1 VTRDAAG
8 TLYIV
13 ATPIG
18 NLEDVTLRALRTLG
32 EVDLVL
38 AEDTRRTRTLL
49 THHGLS
55 ARCQSLH
62 AHNESARIESTLA
75 QLAAGGNVA
84 LVSDAGTPLV
94 SDPGARLVSAARD
107 AGHPV
112 VPVPGASAVL
122 AALVGSG
129 LDVAAFTFI
138 GFLPRAAGARR
149 KRLAPY
155 RDRAEALVLFESARR
170 LHATLADLCGV
181 FGDDRRACIAREL
194 TKLHETFVRGTLKE
208 LLAGVDETSAPK
220 GEITLVVE
228 GASEEARSEAS
239 LAQAE
244 AGLDEA
250 IEQRVAEGA
259 RPKEIAAALAEETG
273 LPKRELYA
281 RALAAAR
288 ELASPGSPADAS
300 PDDPEAE

>member
-1 VTRDAAG
+1 MTRDAAG

-18 NLEDVTLRALRTLG
+18 NLEDITLRALRTLG
-32 EVDLVL
+32 EVDVVL

-49 THHGLS
+49 THHGIE

-112 VPVPGASAVL
+112 VPLPGASAVL

-155 RDRAEALVLFESARR
+155 RDRAEALVVFESARR
-170 LHATLADLCGV
+170 LRTTLADLCEV
-181 FGDDRRACIAREL
+181 FGDERRACIAREL

-208 LLAGVDETSAPK
+208 LLAAADDAEAAPK

-228 GASEEARSEAS
+228 GASAAERGEAEQ
-239 LAQAE
+239 AQAE
-244 AGLDEA
+244 AGLDDA
-250 IEQRVAEGA
+250 IERRVAEGA
-259 RPKEIAAALAEETG
+259 RPKEVAAELAERTG

-288 ELASPGSPADAS
+288 GLVAAAPSDE
-300 PDDPEAE
+300 PETE